1 MYSFEGCCFRMQIK
15 SVEEIIAEIKLC
27 YDRDPLGWRMLRG
40 RDNKGHYNT
49 YITNRDNLWQMKT
62 EFKNPY
68 EPKGVGI
75 KIIDQIDPEIEML
88 MQEGDALPFGE
99 IYKQGKSNTIFAMGI
114 GRYSKPAANELKSII
129 SSKNEDLEHNLSL
142 SLDKL
147 LHREGIC
154 KDYY

>member
-1 MYSFEGCCFRMQIK
+1 MQIK

-27 YDRDPLGWRMLRG
+27 YDRDPLGWKMLRG

-49 YITNRDNLWQMKT
+49 YITNSNSLWQMKT
-62 EFKNPY
+62 EFKTPY
-68 EPKGVGI
+68 QPKGVGI
-75 KIIDQIDPEIEML
+75 KINDKLDPEIEML

-99 IYKQGKSNTIFAMGI
+99 IYQQEKANPIFAMGI

-129 SSKNEDLEHNLSL
+129 SSKNEELERALSL

-154 KDYY
+154 KDYL